1 MTDPA
6 AKGERFLAVSGDFI
20 SIPEVGNVLRD
31 RMGAQA
37 RKVPTRELPNWLVRV
52 ASLRDPAAH
61 GEQNFESYLLRTS
74 AYLCARL
81 SRPKDSIPAQ
91 LFEGVAQMA
100 QE

>member
-61 GEQNFESYLLRTS
+61 GEQNFESIPF
-74 AYLCARL
+74 AYLRVPLREAF
-81 SRPKDSIPAQ
+81 SPKRFDTSST
-91 LFEGVAQMA
+91 V
-100 QE
+100 